1 MSRERL
7 EALRKKK
14 RLAELRAKQGE
25 QPTINTPVVEEKE
38 KDLDVSQAD
47 AILRGAGQGATL
59 ELLDEGI
66 AAYKTGKEVVGEI
79 AGGFMEQGLKGAVD
93 AAPNIAETYRK
104 HKEDET
110 AHLQRLQEK
119 HPYSYM
125 GANAAGVV
133 ANAAATMGVSSY
145 LYGAKVA
152 TSVKAGMGI
161 FGGAGFIHGVGSSES
176 DKLEDVLKEGQEG
189 FMAGAAGEVLA
200 PGAKAIKGT
209 QVSSF
214 LKYLGVKKHVAEN
227 ALQRF
232 GKQIPD
238 WVDRVMNYT
247 DEAGEFVFS
256 PTKTR
261 ARVLDDVIAEEAVAG
276 AEMGSI
282 LNKIDTDFN
291 LKIDHQ
297 GMYADVKNFV
307 LDPLYETT
315 IDPEIVRNIDQ
326 ADSFLKATI
335 FKNPNIDAKTQLVSG
350 AIEGNP
356 NLNLTNLHRFKT
368 GIYAKAKTVKKSGDP
383 KIVNKALVQEM
394 IADRVGVYID
404 DMIAASSKLTK
415 KAVDTKGKPI
425 PSIAE
430 TYANAKVKFGD
441 LRETRKLLN
450 NSLTQDKGA
459 NILAGTFNDKLFT
472 AAALLQTTGSGLAVR
487 KAGITAMGLKAV
499 ANHPGVNGVIAASAN
514 RISNAIASNP
524 EAFEGIA
531 RSLASSAAIS
541 GEAFME
547 DLMSA
552 AAKVNLTLEPL
563 ARSTQEVMRRKDD
576 ILTMLHSKDPKL
588 ATQLGLAIQKQNVN
602 AIRQFMSTHGS
613 GKMIQPGIGWDGMA
627 VTEQDKMAVR
637 NFLQSVSSPRKRMML
652 TTQFGRDS
660 MIPQEMFKPQK
671 PEPMNQF
678 IYRKKRNKIENPE
691 Y

>member
-1 MSRERL
+1 MPD
-7 EALRKKK
+7 AN
-14 RLAELRAKQGE
+14 ELVDVNELVDE
-25 QPTINTPVVEEKE
+25 QPEASALVEEEEE

-47 AILRGAGQGATL
+47 AILRGAGQGFTL
-59 ELLDEGI
+59 ETLDEGI
-66 AAYKTGKEVVGEI
+66 AAYKTGKEVIGEI
-79 AGGFMEQGLKGAVD
+79 AGGLMEQGLKGAVD

-125 GANAAGVV
+125 GANVAGLL
-133 ANAAATMGVSSY
+133 ANSAATMGIASY
-145 LYGAKVA
+145 IAGPKVA
-152 TSVKAGMGI
+152 VGVKQGIGI

-176 DKLEDVLKEGQEG
+176 DKLEDWIKEGQEG
-189 FMAGAAGEVLA
+189 FMAGAAGEALV
-200 PGAKAIKGT
+200 PGAKALKAT
-209 QVSSF
+209 KVSSF
-214 LKYLGVKKHVAEN
+214 LKYLGVKKHVADN
-227 ALQRF
+227 ALQKF
-232 GKQIPD
+232 GKQVPD
-238 WVDRVMNYT
+238 WVERTMNYT

-261 ARVLDDVIAEEAVAG
+261 ARVLDDIATEEAVAG

-291 LKIDHQ
+291 LKIDPQ
-297 GMYADVKNFV
+297 GMYTDVKNFV

-315 IDPEIVRNIDQ
+315 IDPEIIKNIDQ
-326 ADSFLKATI
+326 ADSFLKSTI
-335 FKNPNIDAKTQLVSG
+335 FKNPNIDAKTQLASG
-350 AIEGNP
+350 VIEGNP

-368 GIYAKAKTVKKSGDP
+368 GIYAKAKTVRKSGDP

-404 DMIAASSKLTK
+404 ETIATSDELAV
-415 KAVDTKGKPI
+415 KALDAEGKALPTM
-425 PSIAE
+425 AE

-441 LRETRKLLN
+441 LRETRKLLQ

-459 NILAGTFNDKLFT
+459 NILAGSFNDKILT
-472 AAALLQTTGSGLAVR
+472 AAALIQTSGSGLAVR
-487 KAGITAMGLKAV
+487 KAGMAAMGLKAV

-514 RISNAIASNP
+514 RISQAISSNP
-524 EAFEGIA
+524 DVFEGIG
-531 RSLASSAAIS
+531 RSLMSSASIS

-547 DLMSA
+547 DLMSS

-563 ARSTQEVMRRKDD
+563 ARSTQEVIRRKDD

-588 ATQLGLAIQKQNVN
+588 ATELGIAIQKQDVN
-602 AIRQFMSTHGS
+602 AIRQFMATHGS

-627 VTEQDKMAVR
+627 VTEQDKQAVS
-637 NFLQSVSSPRKRMML
+637 NWLQSVGSPRKRMML
-652 TTQFGRDS
+652 TTQFGKDS
-660 MIPQEMFKPQK
+660 IIPQEMYLPPQ

-678 IYRKKRNKIENPE
+678 IYRKKKNKIENPE